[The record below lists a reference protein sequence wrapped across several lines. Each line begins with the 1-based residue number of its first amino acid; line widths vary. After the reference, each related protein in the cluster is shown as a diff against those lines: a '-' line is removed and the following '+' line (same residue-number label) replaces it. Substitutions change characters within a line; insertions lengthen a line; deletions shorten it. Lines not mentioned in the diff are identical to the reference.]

1 MKSLLLLAVATLSA
15 PLLAQ
20 QVQLGSGSVVQTVT
34 TLRAGQF
41 VWAPQVAPEGPMLL
55 IVNLA
60 TQRALLFRNGVP
72 IGASTVSTGKK
83 GRETPTGV
91 FTILQKQV
99 EHYSSKYDNAP
110 MPFMQRLTWQGVALH
125 AGKLPGFAASH
136 GCIRLPKGFAQLL
149 YGVSSV
155 GMTVVITDRE
165 ATPRV
170 APAPEM
176 LAAAPAAGGGGAIV
190 EWNPE
195 KSPTGPVSI
204 LVSTTDARALVL
216 RNGII
221 IGSAPVTVEGS
232 VAGTWAYAL
241 RNVDAQGQ
249 HWIRMQL
256 SSEDAVGQLVSRE
269 EWGRFHA
276 PDQFRRAVAAIVV
289 PGTTVIVTTNSLRP
303 GAIAEPVTVIASG
316 PARR

>member
-110 MPFMQRLTWQGVALH
+110 MPFMQRLTVARR
-125 AGKLPGFAASH
+125 G
-136 GCIRLPKGFAQLL
+136 
-149 YGVSSV
+149 
-155 GMTVVITDRE
+155 
-165 ATPRV
+165 
-170 APAPEM
+170 APCR
-176 LAAAPAAGGGGAIV
+176 AAP
-190 EWNPE
+190 W
-195 KSPTGPVSI
+195 
-204 LVSTTDARALVL
+204 LCRLARLYPIAERV
-216 RNGII
+216 R
-221 IGSAPVTVEGS
+221 
-232 VAGTWAYAL
+232 
-241 RNVDAQGQ
+241 
-249 HWIRMQL
+249 
-256 SSEDAVGQLVSRE
+256 
-269 EWGRFHA
+269 
-276 PDQFRRAVAAIVV
+276 
-289 PGTTVIVTTNSLRP
+289 
-303 GAIAEPVTVIASG
+303 AIALWSQQRRDDGGDHRSRCDASG
-316 PARR
+316 RSGARDAGRCPSGGRRRGDSRMES